1 MNSVSRRNFLAMAA
15 ASAGA
20 VLLGANA
27 CTQSPSS
34 GVAFPQAPVAAAAEN
49 APSNEKSLIA
59 NMVQAATGFLA
70 SLDPAQQEKAAYAFE
85 DGERFRWHW
94 TTPRGFPRNGLPLAE
109 MSEAQQTLAFTL
121 LQAGVSGAG
130 MEKALNIMS
139 LQRDLGNDPALYY
152 VTIFGAPGADAP
164 WGWRWEGHHLSRQFT
179 IVGEQVAMTPF
190 FLGSWPTVSDAGLR
204 AMPREEDA
212 ALELVNS
219 LAGDASTS
227 ALFQADTLTR
237 HITQNEPRVGPLAP
251 VGAAYGDL
259 TTDQQALVNEIMQ
272 TYLGVLPEAIAAP
285 SLERINGAGLDQI
298 RFGWAGSLEYQ
309 RPQYYRLQGPTFLL
323 EFDNSRNR
331 GTHIHSVWR
340 DFERDFGYHLL

>member
-1 MNSVSRRNFLAMAA
+1 
-15 ASAGA
+15 
-20 VLLGANA
+20 LLGASG
-27 CTQSPSS
+27 CTPSQSS
-34 GVAFPQAPVAAAAEN
+34 GVVFPQAPVAAAAEN
-49 APSNEKSLIA
+49 TPLDQTTLIA
-59 NMVQAATGFLA
+59 NMAQAATAFLEA
-70 SLDPAQQEKAAYAFE
+70 LDEEQRQKATYAF
-85 DGERFRWHW
+85 DDSERFRWHW

-109 MSEAQQTLAFTL
+109 MSEEQQTLAFTL
-121 LQAGVSGAG
+121 LQAGVSSAG

-152 VTIFGAPGADAP
+152 VTIFGTLGPGAP

-179 IVGEQVAMTPF
+179 VVDEQVAMTPI
-190 FLGSWPTVSDAGLR
+190 FLGSWPTLTDAGLR

-219 LAGDASTS
+219 LEGGARAS
-227 ALFQADTLTR
+227 AIFQTDTLTR
-237 HITQNEPRVGPLAP
+237 HITQNEPRVNPLAA
-251 VGAAYGDL
+251 VGAPYGDL
-259 TTDQQALVNEIMQ
+259 KTDQQALVREIIQ
-272 TYLGVLPEAIAAP
+272 TYLAVLPEAISAP
-285 SLERINGAGLDQI
+285 GLERITSAGLEQV